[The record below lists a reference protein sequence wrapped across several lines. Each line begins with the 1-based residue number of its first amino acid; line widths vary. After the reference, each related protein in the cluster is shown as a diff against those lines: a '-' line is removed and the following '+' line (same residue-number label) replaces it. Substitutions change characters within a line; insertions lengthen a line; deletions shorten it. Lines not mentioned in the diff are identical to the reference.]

1 MLHRM
6 PHIEIADEN
15 IKQIQLAYQQTN
27 RIMSAIESQEV
38 SLKSQRDDIE
48 RRLQI
53 ETKAFQEEL
62 NDVKQQVEKFKE
74 NNNRKREDEYNKMIN
89 KINTT
94 LQGLSERLK
103 KINAQEMDLE
113 LTATEC
119 PAIEDCQKKIKP
131 FQELWELV
139 GDWSKCK
146 QSWETSVLKTLN
158 PDEVEKEH
166 KRMRVAVMRL
176 VHQFETAKL

>member
-1 MLHRM
+1 MMLHRM

-62 NDVKQQVEKFKE
+62 NDVKQSVEKFKE
-74 NNNRKREDEYNKMIN
+74 NNNRKREDEYNN
-89 KINTT
+89 
-94 LQGLSERLK
+94 
-103 KINAQEMDLE
+103 
-113 LTATEC
+113 
-119 PAIEDCQKKIKP
+119 
-131 FQELWELV
+131 
-139 GDWSKCK
+139 
-146 QSWETSVLKTLN
+146 
-158 PDEVEKEH
+158 
-166 KRMRVAVMRL
+166 
-176 VHQFETAKL
+176 

>member
-1 MLHRM
+1 MNTLFANKADVSSVLVQMEKELEEYRNQKKTEIIASYTDLVDWLMMLHRM

-62 NDVKQQVEKFKE
+62 NDVKQSVEKFKE
-74 NNNRKREDEYNKMIN
+74 NNNRKREDEYNNQIK
-89 KINTT
+89 KINMT

-119 PAIEDCQKKIKP
+119 PAIEDC
-131 FQELWELV
+131 
-139 GDWSKCK
+139 
-146 QSWETSVLKTLN
+146 
-158 PDEVEKEH
+158 
-166 KRMRVAVMRL
+166 
-176 VHQFETAKL
+176 